1 MRVLSKECRMKTES
15 RKPSRSADRR
25 QNATPVTR
33 LAPRDRKREDT
44 KKSGWHNWLM
54 EENYL

>member
-1 MRVLSKECRMKTES
+1 MRVPSKECGMKMES
-15 RKPSRSADRR
+15 RKPSRTADRR
-25 QNATPVTR
+25 QNATPGTR

-44 KKSGWHNWLM
+44 KKSGRHNWLM

>member
-1 MRVLSKECRMKTES
+1 MRVPSKECGMKMES

-25 QNATPVTR
+25 QNATPGTR

>member
-1 MRVLSKECRMKTES
+1 MRVLSKECRMKMES

-25 QNATPVTR
+25 QNATPGTR
-33 LAPRDRKREDT
+33 LGPRDRNRVDT
-44 KKSGWHNWLM
+44 KKSDWHDWLM